1 MIITLLTDF
10 GRGSPYA
17 AAMKGIILGMIP
29 GVRLEDISHEVP
41 AGDVDYA
48 AWVLKESA
56 PYYPAGTVHTVVV
69 DPGVG
74 GSRRVL
80 GVESRGQYYLA
91 PDNGV
96 LKYLFHG
103 DANARVMNLNRPEF
117 YRARVHPTFHG
128 RDIFAPL
135 AARLAM
141 GGSLDELG
149 EPAEPEVRG
158 RVPLPVRHGQRLDGE
173 VVFIDAFGNAVTNL
187 EATLLAEEPA
197 GIRVRSRSI
206 QRVSV
211 TYPDEPPGTLM
222 ALVGSSGCL
231 EIAVNQGHAA
241 GTLGIQTGD
250 AVHVYFRE

>member
-17 AAMKGIILGMIP
+17 AAMRGVILGMLP
-29 GVRLEDISHEVP
+29 GVRLEDISHEIP

-103 DANARVMNLNRPEF
+103 DASARVMHLNRREF
-117 YRARVHPTFHG
+117 CRSPVCPTFHG

-135 AARLAM
+135 AAHLAM
-141 GGSLDELG
+141 GKTLDELG
-149 EPAEPEVRG
+149 EPAEPEIRG
-158 RVPLPVRHGQRLDGE
+158 RVALPVRHRESLEGE
-173 VVFIDAFGNAVTNL
+173 IVFIDSFGNAVTNL
-187 EATLLAEEPA
+187 EASLISEEPA
-197 GIRVRSRSI
+197 EIRVRSRSI

-211 TYPDEPPGTLM
+211 TYSDEPPGTLM
-222 ALVGSSGCL
+222 ALIGSSGCL

-241 GTLGIQTGD
+241 NTLGIRTGG
-250 AVHVYFRE
+250 AVHVRFTE